1 MTPTLILDARN
12 IVGESALWDAGRG
25 LLRWV
30 DLVGRNVHS
39 MRPDDPDSHRVQ
51 PVGDL
56 ATSLGLT
63 RDGRAILGGSRDV
76 RLWDFADGFEHLAT
90 PEPDLPGN
98 RLNEGVVAPD
108 GSFWVGTMQNNVA
121 PDGSPVDIA
130 NDAGRLY
137 RIAPDGV
144 VTRLTEDRFGITNTL
159 AWTPDGRLLT
169 ADTMANTL
177 YSYPI
182 ENSRLGPRRTLL
194 ENFPRGLP
202 DGSALDAEGALWNCR
217 VVGGACVIRILPDG
231 TVDRIIDL
239 PCTWPTSCAFGGED
253 LRTLFITSA
262 RFTMSPE
269 HLAANP
275 SEGALFAV
283 NPGVGGLQPNLFGA

>member
-1 MTPTLILDARN
+1 MKPSLILDARN
-12 IVGESALWDAGRG
+12 IVGESALWDAERG
-25 LLRWV
+25 LLRCV
-30 DLVGRNVHS
+30 DLVGRTVHS
-39 MRPDDPDSHRVQ
+39 IRPGDPHTHRVQ

-76 RLWDFADGFEHLAT
+76 RLWDFDDGFEHLAT

-108 GSFWVGTMQNNVA
+108 GSFWVGTMQNNVS

-130 NDAGRLY
+130 DDAGRLY
-137 RIAPDGV
+137 RIAPGGA
-144 VTRLTEDRFGITNTL
+144 VTRLTDDRFGIANTL

-169 ADTMANTL
+169 ADTMANAL

-182 ENSRLGPRRTLL
+182 ENGLLGPRRTLL
-194 ENFPRGLP
+194 DGFPRGLP
-202 DGSALDAEGALWNCR
+202 DGSAIDAEGALWNCR

-231 TVDRIIDL
+231 TVDRVIDL

-253 LRTLFITSA
+253 MRTLFITSA
-262 RFTMSPE
+262 RFTMSSE
-269 HLAANP
+269 HLAARP
-275 SEGALFAV
+275 SEGAVFAADA
-283 NPGVGGLQPNLFGA
+283 GVAGLQPSLFRF

>member
-1 MTPTLILDARN
+1 L
-12 IVGESALWDAGRG
+12 
-25 LLRWV
+25 
-30 DLVGRNVHS
+30 
-39 MRPDDPDSHRVQ
+39 
-51 PVGDL
+51 
-56 ATSLGLT
+56 
-63 RDGRAILGGSRDV
+63 
-76 RLWDFADGFEHLAT
+76 
-90 PEPDLPGN
+90 
-98 RLNEGVVAPD
+98 
-108 GSFWVGTMQNNVA
+108 WVGTMQNNVA

-137 RIAPDGV
+137 RIAPDGA

-283 NPGVGGLQPNLFGA
+283 DPGVGGLQPNLFGA